1 MMTSRIRYVTVLVPA
16 VVLALFAA
24 CSRGG
29 PRVEAYVDGSYSA
42 VEVAGYQ
49 LAGRRDGSTV
59 RATATLTLADGGRLI
74 VELDVVYIPTPSLD
88 EGRWRLEGP
97 APASGVVQAESVKF
111 LGGQGQQPSLG
122 GRFRLEADGVPRF
135 RVVLPPRPVEKPGW
149 TG

>member
-1 MMTSRIRYVTVLVPA
+1 MASHIRHVTLLAPA

-42 VEVAGYQ
+42 VEVVDYQ
-49 LAGRRDGSTV
+49 LAGKRDGSTT
-59 RATATLTLADGGRLI
+59 RATAMLKLGDGVRLI
-74 VELDVVYIPTPSLD
+74 VELDVVYNPTPSLG

-111 LGGQGQQPSLG
+111 LGGQGQQPSVG

-135 RVVLPPRPVEKPGW
+135 RVVLPPRPIEQPGW